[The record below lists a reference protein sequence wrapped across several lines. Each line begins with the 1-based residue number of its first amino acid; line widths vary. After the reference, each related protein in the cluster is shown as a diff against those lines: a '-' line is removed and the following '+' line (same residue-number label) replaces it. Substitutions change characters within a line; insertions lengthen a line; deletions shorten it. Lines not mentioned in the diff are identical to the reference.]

1 MFLEPE
7 RVFFGAKHT
16 VSDQRN
22 SLGAETIE
30 PLECMKSWFKLE
42 IFTEQD
48 LTAIIETEEGVAEA
62 LEV

>member
-1 MFLEPE
+1 M
-7 RVFFGAKHT
+7 
-16 VSDQRN
+16 
-22 SLGAETIE
+22 
-30 PLECMKSWFKLE
+30 ECMKSWFKLG